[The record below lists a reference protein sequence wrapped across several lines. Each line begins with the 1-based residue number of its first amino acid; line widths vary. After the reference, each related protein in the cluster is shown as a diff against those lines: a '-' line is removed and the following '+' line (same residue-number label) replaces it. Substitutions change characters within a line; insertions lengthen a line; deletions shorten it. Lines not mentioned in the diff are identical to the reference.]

1 MLQGAG
7 RLSSEG
13 FDKRVGDMRR
23 LEGSGRQDG
32 LEDRAVGV
40 MRERRGGK
48 PMVGRVSVS
57 CRPPEAELFCGLMMR
72 SGCGSW
78 APMTISLGSAL

>member
-1 MLQGAG
+1 MFSAQLLTSAAGAG

-32 LEDRAVGV
+32 LEDRAVG
-40 MRERRGGK
+40 G
-48 PMVGRVSVS
+48 
-57 CRPPEAELFCGLMMR
+57 
-72 SGCGSW
+72 
-78 APMTISLGSAL
+78 